1 MYKMQYDIQESES
14 KKKSMRRF
22 VLNRKEDVSGVSG
35 AGVVVEG
42 VEFTD
47 GTVAMRWLNDRPST
61 VFWDNMKNALS
72 VHGHDGKTVV
82 EWID

>member
-1 MYKMQYDIQESES
+1 
-14 KKKSMRRF
+14 MRRF

-35 AGVVVEG
+35 TGVVVEG

-47 GTVAMRWLNDRPST
+47 GTVAIRWLGDRPST
-61 VFWDNMKNALS
+61 VYWDNMTNALG
-72 VHGHDGKTVV
+72 VHGHEGKTVV